1 MDTILNSLDPNDS
14 LQENTLDYIH
24 CLLCNGR
31 NEAIEKDTLGTLGV
45 ESISLKIDGLRN
57 LMYRILRNCV
67 REDESCNQSAQ
78 ELSSGYKKSLLVIE
92 SLQDICINCIDIFVA
107 YENLATKLDVLQKK
121 VYPWLLLLTKACTNT
136 VSYTHLRA
144 HET

>member
-31 NEAIEKDTLGTLGV
+31 NEATEKDTLGTLGV

-67 REDESCNQSAQ
+67 REDDTCNQSPQ
-78 ELSSGYKKSLLVIE
+78 ELSSAYKKSLLVID
-92 SLQDICINCIDIFVA
+92 SLQDICINCTDIFVA

-121 VYPWLLLLTKACTNT
+121 GLSLAFVINKGMYK
-136 VSYTHLRA
+136 HKRM
-144 HET
+144 HE